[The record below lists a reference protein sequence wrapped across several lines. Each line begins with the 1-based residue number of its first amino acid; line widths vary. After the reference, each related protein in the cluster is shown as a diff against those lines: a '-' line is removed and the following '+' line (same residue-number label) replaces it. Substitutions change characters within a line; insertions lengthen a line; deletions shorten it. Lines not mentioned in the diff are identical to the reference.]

1 MLIEGDQ
8 EDADESSILNEDE
21 LNEILARSEEEA
33 NLFFQIDKDNARL
46 KEKRIAEGGW
56 TSDLITVED
65 LPEIYRSE
73 EAPRQA
79 QEEVLVG
86 RGHRRRNNVVYDEN
100 MTEQDFIRVRSC
112 GLQPFFSLI
121 TTILEHRWVLYR
133 RRTWSKCSSPSSAF
147 GVQAQQ
153 KDGGVRLR
161 RRGNA
166 EAPWSSSQRYQ
177 SEKEEGQGGYTIT
190 AR

>member
-8 EDADESSILNEDE
+8 EDADESSIINDDE

-46 KEKRIAEGGW
+46 REKRIAEGGW
-56 TSDLITVED
+56 VSDLMTVEE
-65 LPEIYRSE
+65 LPEMYRSD

-100 MTEQDFIRVRSC
+100 MTEQDFIRVRS
-112 GLQPFFSLI
+112 LQFTKFTPLPDHYD
-121 TTILEHRWVLYR
+121 L
-133 RRTWSKCSSPSSAF
+133 RT
-147 GVQAQQ
+147 
-153 KDGGVRLR
+153 
-161 RRGNA
+161 
-166 EAPWSSSQRYQ
+166 
-177 SEKEEGQGGYTIT
+177 
-190 AR
+190 

>member
-56 TSDLITVED
+56 VSDLMTVEE
-65 LPEIYRSE
+65 LPEIYRSD

-100 MTEQDFIRVRSC
+100 MTEQDFIRVRS
-112 GLQPFFSLI
+112 LRL
-121 TTILEHRWVLYR
+121 TTYTLADHHDS
-133 RRTWSKCSSPSSAF
+133 RT
-147 GVQAQQ
+147 
-153 KDGGVRLR
+153 
-161 RRGNA
+161 
-166 EAPWSSSQRYQ
+166 
-177 SEKEEGQGGYTIT
+177 
-190 AR
+190 